1 MRYGGG
7 PPAAAGRLVSTSVP
21 LDESLTPR
29 QLRVAQRNFTLFA
42 FLNVISFQL
51 LTGNIIALYA
61 LRLGAGDLLVGML
74 YSFVPLGQLLPL
86 VGRIIVRRLGT
97 VRTMGVFWLIR
108 YALMSPILFAPLFA
122 RSESPIAI
130 WLIAGSVVGF
140 NLARGIAIT
149 GHNAVIGTITTE
161 EERGSFLARNQLVG
175 HFGAIGTG
183 VGVGLLLQEQSPL
196 FLFSLLLGA
205 GILVGFL
212 STRVV
217 FRFPEPPAP
226 ARGGGFVRSVVRVM
240 RRSGVARFVLLLG
253 VNSFVASMVLPF
265 LVVYVK
271 RVHGLGDN
279 AAMLLGAVGSVGAIV
294 MALVSGFVI
303 DRVGAKPLM
312 TIFTSILTVTVV
324 LVAVAPPLGS
334 PTALWIYLGVVF
346 FFATFGANGIAN
358 AHAVYYF
365 NLTPRAERLN
375 LGILNFLVTGISA
388 TLGAIAGGVALDR
401 LASLNLETSDV
412 YRLYYGALM
421 AAYVGLL
428 MLTARLE
435 RLGAYRVH
443 DLLSIF
449 GSPRQLRALALMHR
463 LKASRTPAREQSL
476 VRRLG
481 GAQSRLAGPEL
492 LRSLE
497 SPRFAVR
504 TEALDALSEIP
515 ANDEIARALMA
526 EVEHQPF
533 TTAHKAAEL
542 IGRKRIQEGAEV
554 LRRGLTSPDIFL
566 QGKCMMALA
575 QLGDNA
581 SRPAIEEIFTA
592 TGNPRL
598 LIHGAVALELFAD
611 PGCLDILLAAL
622 ERAPTR
628 YVRDEVILSAAGILE
643 MADVFYPL
651 YQGFLGAPRRG
662 LALIAD
668 FVAERQEQRRLPPQ
682 TLSLVTAPVAQF
694 DAPPAFYA
702 AAERAMEQVPVM
714 AGGTPVA
721 ATLLQALRRPATA
734 ALDQYR
740 FLVAAAVAFHAW
752 RKQRRS

>member
-1 MRYGGG
+1 MST
-7 PPAAAGRLVSTSVP
+7 AAP
-21 LDESLTPR
+21 LDEGLTPR

-61 LRLGAGDLLVGML
+61 LRLGATDLLVGML
-74 YSFVPLGQLLPL
+74 YSFIPLGQLLPL
-86 VGRIIVRRLGT
+86 LGRVIVRRLGT
-97 VRTMGVFWLIR
+97 VRTMGTFWLIR
-108 YALMSPILFAPLFA
+108 YILMTPILFAPLFA

-130 WLIAGSVVGF
+130 VLIAVSVVGF

-149 GHNAVIGTITTE
+149 GHNAVIGSITTE

-196 FLFSLLLGA
+196 FLFSLLLGV
-205 GILVGFL
+205 GIVVGFA

-217 FRFPEPPAP
+217 FKFPEPPAP
-226 ARGGGFVRSVVRVM
+226 PRGHGFIGAVVRVL
-240 RRSGVARFVLLLG
+240 RRDGVARFVILLG

-279 AAMLLGAVGSVGAIV
+279 AAMLLTAVGSVGAIV

-312 TIFTSILTVTVV
+312 TVFGSILAVTTV
-324 LVAVAPPLGS
+324 LVAVAPPLGT
-334 PTALWIYLGVVF
+334 PTAVWIYLGAVF
-346 FFATFGANGIAN
+346 FFATFGANGTGN

-365 NLTPRAERLN
+365 NLTPSAERLN

-388 TLGAIAGGVALDR
+388 TLGAFVGGLALDR
-401 LASLNLETSDV
+401 LATIIGGAADV
-412 YRLYYGALM
+412 YRLYYGAL
-421 AAYVGLL
+421 AVAYLGILL
-428 MLTARLE
+428 LTSRLE

-449 GSPRQLRALALMHR
+449 GSPRQLKALALMHR

-481 GAQSRLAGPEL
+481 GVQSRLAGPEL

-504 TEALDALSEIP
+504 TEALDALSEVP
-515 ANDEIARALMA
+515 ANEEIVRALVA
-526 EVEHQPF
+526 EVEHQPY

-542 IGRKRIQEGAEV
+542 IGRKRIKEGVEV

-566 QGKCMMALA
+566 RGKCMMALA
-575 QLGDNA
+575 QLGDRA
-581 SRPAIEEIFTA
+581 SRPPIEEIFTA
-592 TGNPRL
+592 TDNPRL

-611 PGCLDILLAAL
+611 PDCLGILLAAL

-643 MADVFYPL
+643 MADAFYPL
-651 YQGFLGAPRRG
+651 YQGFLRGQQRG
-662 LALIAD
+662 LAMAAD
-668 FVAERQEQRRLPPQ
+668 FVAEHQEQRRLPPQ

-694 DAPPAFYA
+694 DALPEFQA
-702 AAERAMEQVPVM
+702 AVERALETVPVVV
-714 AGGTPVA
+714 GGRPLA
-721 ATLLQALRRPATA
+721 ATLLEALARPATA
-734 ALDQYR
+734 KQEQYR
-740 FLVAAAVAFHAW
+740 FLVAAAVAYHAW
-752 RKQRRS
+752 RKPRRS